1 MSTTFRANCTTGS
14 DVLGCL
20 PLRTAEWI
28 LSAEAESVG
37 AARVLV
43 CQELRQW
50 GAGELADDCSLIVSE
65 LVTNAVQHGGTAFS
79 LRLGSDGS
87 WVYGE
92 VFDAG
97 DGLPRTGSGDL
108 DATGGR
114 GLLIVGTLAD
124 DWGVVQA
131 DGGGK
136 VVWFVAGL
144 GGDPMS

>member
-1 MSTTFRANCTTGS
+1 MSVTFRANSTTGP
-14 DVLGCL
+14 DVLDGL

-28 LSAEAESVG
+28 LSAQAESVR

-43 CQELRQW
+43 SQELRRW
-50 GAGELADDCSLIVSE
+50 GTGRLADDCTLIISE
-65 LVTNAVQHGGTAFS
+65 LATNAIKHGGTAFS
-79 LRLGSDGS
+79 LRLGSDGT

-97 DGLPRTGSGDL
+97 DGMPHAGPGDL
-108 DATGGR
+108 DATCGR

-131 DGGGK
+131 EGGGK
-136 VVWFVAGL
+136 IVWFVAGL
-144 GGDPMS
+144 GGEPLG